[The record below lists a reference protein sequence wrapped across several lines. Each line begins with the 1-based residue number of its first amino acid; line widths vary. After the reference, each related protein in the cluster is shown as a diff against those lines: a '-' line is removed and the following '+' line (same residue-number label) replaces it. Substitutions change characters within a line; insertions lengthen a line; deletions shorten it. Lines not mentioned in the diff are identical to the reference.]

1 MPESQA
7 TIGGSRMTLL
17 ASALEERAEILKT
30 THHLAFPG
38 VQDFSDRELRALA
51 EQMELYQAS
60 AGAVIFEEGSREAW
74 MGIVARGHVE
84 IGKTDRSGSDCLLA
98 TLGVGKVLGEMALV
112 DAVARSA
119 RAVALTDARILV
131 LTKREFERLLVTSPS
146 LGVKLLLALA
156 RLMSRRLRLTS
167 GRLVESLSS

>member
-1 MPESQA
+1 MLESQTA
-7 TIGGSRMTLL
+7 IGRTRMTLV
-17 ASALEERAEILKT
+17 ASAVEERAGILKM

-38 VQDFSDRELRALA
+38 VRDFSDRELRALA
-51 EQMELYQAS
+51 DQMELYQAA
-60 AGAVIFEEGSREAW
+60 AGAVVFEEGSREAW
-74 MGIVARGHVE
+74 MGIVAGGHVE
-84 IGKTDRSGSDCLLA
+84 IGKEDRSGSDCLLA

-131 LTKREFERLLVTSPS
+131 LTKQEFERLLVTSPS